1 MLLGGIGRLEA
12 ELSGDFSA
20 GWGGAALRY
29 VALDEVEDLL
39 LAGGQFG
46 ALKHGDSLGD
56 GSLLGLAKHCFH
68 IQ

>member
-1 MLLGGIGRLEA
+1 
-12 ELSGDFSA
+12 
-20 GWGGAALRY
+20 
-29 VALDEVEDLL
+29 LL